1 VDEVN
6 FDDIDVKILDVL
18 QEDSKISFAEL
29 GRKLN
34 MSRSAVRERVN
45 ALMKKGIIE
54 KFTIVINPYK
64 MGMEMS
70 AFFEIDVEPRYLHDV
85 AKRLAE
91 EKHVQSVNQM
101 SGPSTLHVHA
111 ILNNKEHLERFLSE
125 KIYSLSGITSVR
137 SYILIRGFKT
147 KSGGLRIC

>member
-1 VDEVN
+1 MFSSDL
-6 FDDIDVKILDVL
+6 DDIDIKILNIL
-18 QEDSKISFAEL
+18 QDDGKISYAEL

-45 ALMKKGIIE
+45 ILIEKGIIE

-64 MGMEMS
+64 LGLEMS
-70 AFFEIDVEPRYLHDV
+70 AFFEIDVEPRHLQTV
-85 AKRLAE
+85 AKTLAE
-91 EKHVQSVNQM
+91 EKYVQSVNQM

-111 ILNNKEHLERFLSE
+111 ILKNKEHLERFLSE
-125 KIYSLSGITSVR
+125 TIYSLNGITSVR
-137 SYILIRGFKT
+137 SYILIRGFKS

>member
-1 VDEVN
+1 MFSSDL
-6 FDDIDVKILDVL
+6 DDIDIKILNIL
-18 QEDSKISFAEL
+18 QDDAKISYAEM

-45 ALMKKGIIE
+45 ILIEKGIIE

-64 MGMEMS
+64 LGLEMS
-70 AFFEIDVEPRYLHDV
+70 AFFEIDVEPRHLQTV
-85 AKRLAE
+85 AKTLAE
-91 EKHVQSVNQM
+91 EKYVQSVNQM

-111 ILNNKEHLERFLSE
+111 ILKNKEHLERFLSE
-125 KIYSLSGITSVR
+125 TIYSLNGITSVR
-137 SYILIRGFKT
+137 SYILIRGFKS

>member
-1 VDEVN
+1 MFSVDL
-6 FDDIDVKILDVL
+6 DDIDMKILNLL
-18 QEDSKISFAEL
+18 QDDGKISYAEL

-45 ALMKKGIIE
+45 ILIERGIIE

-64 MGMEMS
+64 LGLEMS
-70 AFFEIDVEPRYLHDV
+70 AFFEIDVEPRHLQTV
-85 AKRLAE
+85 AKTLAE
-91 EKHVQSVNQM
+91 QKYVQSVNQM

-111 ILNNKEHLERFLSE
+111 ILKNKEHLEKFLSE
-125 KIYSLSGITSVR
+125 TIYSLNGITSVR
-137 SYILIRGFKT
+137 SYILIRGFKS

>member
-1 VDEVN
+1 MNYTELDE
-6 FDDIDVKILDVL
+6 IDQKILEML
-18 QEDSKISFAEL
+18 QENGKMTYADL

-45 ALMKKGIIE
+45 MLIRNGIIE

-64 MGMEMS
+64 MGFEMS
-70 AFFEIDVEPRYLHDV
+70 AFFEIDVEPRHLQTI
-85 AKRLAE
+85 AKTLAE
-91 EKHVQSVNQM
+91 QKYVQSVNQM

-111 ILNNKEHLERFLSE
+111 ILKNKEHLEKFLSE
-125 KIYSLSGITSVR
+125 HIYSLNGIMSVR
-137 SYILIRGFKT
+137 SYILIRGFKS

>member
-1 VDEVN
+1 MFNNDI
-6 FDDIDVKILDVL
+6 DDIDMKILSLL
-18 QEDSKISFAEL
+18 QDDGKISYAEL

-45 ALMKKGIIE
+45 ILIEKGIIE

-64 MGMEMS
+64 MGLEMS
-70 AFFEIDVEPRYLHDV
+70 AFFEIDVEPRHLQTV
-85 AKRLAE
+85 AKTLAE
-91 EKHVQSVNQM
+91 EKYVQSVNQM

-111 ILNNKEHLERFLSE
+111 ILKNKEHLERFLSE
-125 KIYSLSGITSVR
+125 TIYSLNGITSVR
-137 SYILIRGFKT
+137 SYILIRGFKS